1 MHFKRSILIMLLLG
15 ILHLLSACASSSGG
29 SSSVASSSNLDSDF
43 EDGDL
48 ETKENAE
55 RAPRSNTDLSANNT
69 SFVYSLTNNPLTGK
83 AVNPAKAQSEASKLQ
98 RGINPKSADVRR
110 DFSNLMSAKRH
121 GGASLDEVF
130 GVAQKLITIELGKDI
145 RRQLPEQAKLELAL
159 SSIQSQKFSMA
170 EHWLNEISDTKNKRI
185 KAAELTARGII
196 AKIDGRLP
204 EAVDFWRQ
212 AVSTFPNYD
221 AARLN
226 LGMTAIQFGDYTTA
240 KKMLG
245 NMQDDWYALTGLM
258 QAERIS
264 NNPRRAESLCSRILE
279 KQPKYKPAL
288 FSCALNVYQGLG
300 DLKKAR
306 AQLEAVSRVEGGP
319 TVVDEKAFLIIGR
332 IDKDLREQASNQS
345 PKK

>member
-1 MHFKRSILIMLLLG
+1 MQRRNSLNLLFLVA
-15 ILHLLSACASSSGG
+15 IACLHHACASSSD
-29 SSSVASSSNLDSDF
+29 STAASSLDDDF
-43 EDGDL
+43 QNGDL
-48 ETKENAE
+48 DENRSVE
-55 RAPRSNTDLSANNT
+55 KAPRSETGLSANNT

-83 AVNPAKAQSEASKLQ
+83 AVSPSKAQSEAKQLQ
-98 RGINPKSADVRR
+98 KGINPKSADVRR
-110 DFSNLMSAKRH
+110 DYANLMSAKRH
-121 GGASLDEVF
+121 AGSSMDEVF
-130 GVAQKLITIELGKDI
+130 GVAQRLITIELGKDI

-159 SSIQSQKFSMA
+159 VSILNKKFSMA
-170 EHWLNEISDTKNKRI
+170 EHWLNEISSTKNKRI

-212 AVSTFPNYD
+212 AVQAFPSYE

-240 KKMLG
+240 KKMLT

-264 NNPRRAESLCSRILE
+264 NNPRRAESLCARIVE

-288 FSCALNVYQGLG
+288 FSCALNLYQGLG

-306 AQLEAVSRVEGGP
+306 AQLEAVARVEGGP
-319 TVVDEKAFLIIGR
+319 TVVDERSFLIIGR
-332 IDKDLREQASNQS
+332 IDKELREQSSKQAAS
-345 PKK
+345 K